1 MTGLI
6 ARIRAA
12 LRLHFL
18 RGRRAQLQQ
27 GIDTLEACIRDD
39 QALVAHMRRELRV
52 IDARMAAAQPDT
64 ARTSGMPAGVR

>member
-12 LRLHFL
+12 LHAHYL

-27 GIDTLEACIRDD
+27 GIDTIEACIRDD
-39 QALVAHMRRELRV
+39 QAMVAHMRSELRV
-52 IDARMAAAQPDT
+52 IDARMADAGHAAPTT
-64 ARTSGMPAGVR
+64 AGAH